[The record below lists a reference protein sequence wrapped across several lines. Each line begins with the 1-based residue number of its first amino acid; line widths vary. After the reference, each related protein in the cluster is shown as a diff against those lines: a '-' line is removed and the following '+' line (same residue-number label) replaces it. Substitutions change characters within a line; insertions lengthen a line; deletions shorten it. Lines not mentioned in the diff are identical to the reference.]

1 MSLFLEKE
9 EISFHLENIQS
20 RLENKDFDGP
30 LDLLLT
36 LINRAEI
43 DIKDIFIS
51 NITQQYLDL
60 VANMSH
66 KDTDYEADFIEMATR
81 LIRIKSAALLPKLD
95 DDDYNEED
103 DVIMDLEMYKEYH
116 TNLYS
121 ILQEGAEKLR
131 ERETLFRFY
140 REPKFT
146 EKDYRVVINDFK
158 LEAMIAAFT
167 NILEKIERYEEQNKV
182 KTVNKE
188 TVSVDERVAYLKEL
202 LKEKIEIR
210 FFSLFDDATSKE
222 EVVST
227 FLAVLVLLKRQIA
240 HGVQKTAYGDI
251 FVRLNDVDETE
262 LQAEVGD
269 VKEYD

>member
-9 EISFHLENIQS
+9 EVNFHLENIQS

-51 NITQQYLDL
+51 DITQQYLDL
-60 VANMSH
+60 VNNMSH
-66 KDTDYEADFIEMATR
+66 KDTDYEAEFIEMATR

-95 DDDYNEED
+95 DDYSEED

-116 TNLYS
+116 TNLYAL
-121 ILQEGAEKLR
+121 LQEGAEKLR

-158 LEAMIAAFT
+158 LDAMIAAFT
-167 NILEKIERYEEQNKV
+167 NILEKIERFEEQNKV

-188 TVSVDERVAYLKEL
+188 TVSVDERVEYLKEL
-202 LKEKIEIR
+202 LKEKIELR
-210 FFSLFDDATSKE
+210 FFSLFDEATSKE

-227 FLAVLVLLKRQIA
+227 FLAILVLFKRQYA

-251 FVRLNDVDETE
+251 YIRINDVDEDA
-262 LQAEVGD
+262 QAEVED